1 MKFHDKDYDR
11 ILSIISREGETIE
24 VCAFLLTDLSV
35 YVNVAVV
42 IPVSSLAQQTGIRRG
57 GASHVR
63 SSFRNYLNRLSE

>member
-24 VCAFLLTDLSV
+24 VCVFYLTGLSV

-42 IPVSSLAQQTGIRRG
+42 IPVSPSAQRR
-57 GASHVR
+57 A
-63 SSFRNYLNRLSE
+63 FRDAGFACSQIVLQLSEQII

>member
-24 VCAFLLTDLSV
+24 VCVFYLTGLSV

-42 IPVSSLAQQTGIRRG
+42 IPVSTSAQRR
-57 GASHVR
+57 A
-63 SSFRNYLNRLSE
+63 FRDAGLRVFADRFPII